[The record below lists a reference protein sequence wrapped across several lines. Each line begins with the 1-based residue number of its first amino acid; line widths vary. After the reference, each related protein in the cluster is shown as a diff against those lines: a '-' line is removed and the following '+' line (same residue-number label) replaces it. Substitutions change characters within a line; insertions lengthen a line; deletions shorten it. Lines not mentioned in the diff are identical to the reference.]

1 MTRRLLLVVGIPG
14 AGKTTFCQCLQRN
27 KGWIHLDIDWLG
39 TTKTW
44 PNEQLRQYWHE
55 ANSTN
60 NPMNFVNACKQVG
73 NVVIDWGF
81 PVHRIPLIQSLTLH
95 GVKLL
100 WFDADVEDARI
111 VFTERGI
118 VYLDAF
124 DQHMSHLRSTN
135 VLDEISAKVIRV
147 LEKGLRFMP
156 YERIYRGMLTAFEG

>member
-1 MTRRLLLVVGIPG
+1 M
-14 AGKTTFCQCLQRN
+14 
-27 KGWIHLDIDWLG
+27 
-39 TTKTW
+39 
-44 PNEQLRQYWHE
+44 
-55 ANSTN
+55 
-60 NPMNFVNACKQVG
+60 
-73 NVVIDWGF
+73 
-81 PVHRIPLIQSLTLH
+81 
-95 GVKLL
+95 KLL